1 MGSFVPRQG
10 ESGSGHSTSRL
21 VGPGDRILSFL
32 MFSGMEK
39 YAGNDRYQKLYC
51 YESSQIEV
59 DLNLADY
66 SEKYG

>member
-1 MGSFVPRQG
+1 
-10 ESGSGHSTSRL
+10 
-21 VGPGDRILSFL
+21 